1 MPQKRYPHK
10 KRFLRMPLV
19 LGTVAVLVLFGAYF
33 LPVRAASDSKL
44 QDELEKIEKKIQTN
58 NQLLNLKQQQRSAL
72 EAQIRSLEAQAIKLE
87 NEINKSERQIDNLDQ
102 EIADITLQISE
113 KEKLIAIQKNLLGE
127 LMRSYYDRQGQ
138 SQFQLLLSV
147 NEASQL
153 MSNNDWTLQTGDRIR
168 EILGEIRVIRQSLGE
183 RHETLQ
189 SKKNE
194 LDSLRLQ
201 LEQRNIYLENTK
213 QSKEVAVTQT
223 KKEENKYQSIISDLE
238 KERKEIEEEIEK
250 LEADKVGQ
258 LDLSKI
264 PAFKKSLLAY
274 PVGSVR
280 ISQKYGKTTFTR
292 WYSFHNGIDFA
303 GPSGTSIYAAADGKV
318 LATGN
323 NGKYAYGKWIA
334 IDHGNGLVT
343 LYGHLS
349 SQKVSK
355 GDKVEK
361 GERIGLM
368 GSTGYS
374 TGPHLHFTVF
384 AKNSFEVVPS
394 SSVKGLMLPMGAHVN
409 PSKYLP

>member
-1 MPQKRYPHK
+1 
-10 KRFLRMPLV
+10 
-19 LGTVAVLVLFGAYF
+19 
-33 LPVRAASDSKL
+33 
-44 QDELEKIEKKIQTN
+44 
-58 NQLLNLKQQQRSAL
+58 
-72 EAQIRSLEAQAIKLE
+72 LEAQAIKLE

-394 SSVKGLMLPMGAHVN
+394 SSVKGLMLPTGAHVN